1 MLAESSYCGNAVY
14 LRSKNFLFIMGL
26 LLLVILSRNATSSAG
41 PGTRQST
48 TDSTQRVDHQLKAYI
63 YMLPVVRESIVHDDM
78 KV

>member
-26 LLLVILSRNATSSAG
+26 LLLVIPSRNATSSAG
-41 PGTRQST
+41 PGARQST

-63 YMLPVVRESIVHDDM
+63 YAPRSERVNSP
-78 KV
+78 